1 MDTDIL
7 QIIQQLHSLCLAY
20 IEQRNATAQ
29 EALDMVTGSANEETK
44 SSAGDKYET
53 TREMIQQ
60 EIEKH
65 SAAIAEAVKQKQ
77 LLQQISTGK
86 RHEKIQTGSLV
97 ITDKNNFYIAI
108 SAGALLVE
116 GKKYLAVSPSSPIAI
131 QMIDKHTGDTFS
143 FNNTTHVVKEVF

>member
-1 MDTDIL
+1 MSIP
-7 QIIQQLHSLCLAY
+7 IKQQLHSLCLAY
-20 IEQRNATAQ
+20 IEQRIATAQ
-29 EALDMVTGSANEETK
+29 EALEMVNGSANEETK

-65 SAAIAEAVKQKQ
+65 SASLAEAVKQKQ
-77 LLQQISTGK
+77 LLQQITTVK

-108 SAGALLVE
+108 SAGALIIE

-131 QMIDKHTGDTFS
+131 QMIDKHTGAMFM
-143 FNNTTHVVKEVF
+143 FNNITHVIKEVW

>member
-1 MDTDIL
+1 L
-7 QIIQQLHSLCLAY
+7 LNLKQQLHSLCLTY
-20 IEQRNATAQ
+20 IEQRIATAQ

-44 SSAGDKYET
+44 SSAGDKYEI

-77 LLQQISTGK
+77 LLQQISTG
-86 RHEKIQTGSLV
+86 RAHEKIQTGSLV

-108 SAGALLVE
+108 SVGALFVE
-116 GKKYLAVSPSSPIAI
+116 EKKYLAISPSSPIAI
-131 QMIDKHTGDTFS
+131 QMIDKHTGDAFA
-143 FNNTTHVVKEVF
+143 FNNITHVIKEVY

>member
-1 MDTDIL
+1 MLPIK
-7 QIIQQLHSLCLAY
+7 QHLHNLCLAY
-20 IEQRNATAQ
+20 INQRIATAQ
-29 EALDMVTGSANEETK
+29 EALDMVNGSANEETK

-108 SAGALLVE
+108 SAGALLIE
-116 GKKYLAVSPSSPIAI
+116 EKKYLAVSPSSPIAI
-131 QMIDKHTGDTFS
+131 QMIDKHTGDTFT
-143 FNNTTHVVKEVF
+143 FNNTIHIIQEVF

>member
-1 MDTDIL
+1 MQNL
-7 QIIQQLHSLCLAY
+7 KQQLHNLCLAY
-20 IEQRNATAQ
+20 IEQRIATAQ
-29 EALDMVTGSANEETK
+29 EALDMVNSSANEETK

-77 LLQQISTGK
+77 LLQQISTVR

-108 SAGALLVE
+108 SAGALMVG
-116 GKKYLAVSPSSPIAI
+116 GKKYLAISPSSPIAI
-131 QMIDKHTGDTFS
+131 QMIDKHTGDSFA
-143 FNNTTHVVKEVF
+143 FNNITHVIKQVG